1 MAYCKFAS
9 YAKIQV
15 QVKDQNRKIPTW
27 TNGAKSRL
35 TLTHLMNQKRQILKI
50 TFKISTSQQ
59 YLDEFF
65 FLKVQVR
72 VKIPIK
78 AIWISISIT
87 CIFTEIMR

>member
-15 QVKDQNRKIPTW
+15 QVKDQNRKIPTC

-72 VKIPIK
+72 VKILIK
-78 AIWISISIT
+78 AIWISIIIT
-87 CIFTEIMR
+87 CIFTEIIR